1 MATLY
6 SDPRPQVLDD
16 NGNPVSGA
24 KLLAYEAG
32 TTTPRDVYSD
42 AALSSVISQPVVAD
56 SAGRLPDIYLSAND
70 YKFVLTDASDVTIW
84 TQDDYTP
91 PASGSTNLLN
101 GIATQAAARTAIG
114 AASAADVSSNTT
126 TLATISS
133 QIAAIPGAA
142 LNDMA
147 GEPDVGVDNL
157 ATGFGA
163 VCRQRV
169 TYTNSASTSL
179 SSMNVDGTIPQ
190 SSEGTSIFD
199 EDITPK
205 SASSTLV
212 IQGIVNFDGSAEDA
226 TSIVAVFVDG
236 VSSAQRAFVS
246 SHDRD
251 IALPFYCEYEPGSTS
266 SVNIL
271 IRAGKSGGTT
281 LLNVA
286 ASIGSSS
293 VSSLVI
299 EEWETI

>member
-114 AASAADVSSNTT
+114 AASATDVSSNTT

-157 ATGFGA
+157 ATGFGV
-163 VCRQRV
+163 VCLQRD
-169 TYTNSASTSL
+169 TYTNSASTSI
-179 SSMNVDGTIPQ
+179 SSMPEDGTVPQ
-190 SSEGTSIFD
+190 NTEGTSIFD
-199 EDITPK
+199 EDITPQSETSK
-205 SASSTLV
+205 IVVKGIINFDASS
-212 IQGIVNFDGSAEDA
+212 DASAM
-226 TSIVAVFVDG
+226 VAVFLG
-236 VSSAQRAFVS
+236 GSTSAQRTFVS
-246 SHDRD
+246 SHSRD
-251 IALPFYCEYEPGSTS
+251 SSVPFEYEYDHGSLS
-266 SVNIL
+266 SVNVL
-271 IRAGKSGGTT
+271 IRAGEGGGTI
-281 LLNVA
+281 LLNS
-286 ASIGSSS
+286 ASLFGASS

-299 EEWETI
+299 EEWETK